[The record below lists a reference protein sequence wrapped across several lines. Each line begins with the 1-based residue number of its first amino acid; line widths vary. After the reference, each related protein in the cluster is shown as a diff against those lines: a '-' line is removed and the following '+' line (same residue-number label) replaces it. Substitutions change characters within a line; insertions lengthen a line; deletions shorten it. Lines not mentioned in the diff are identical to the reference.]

1 MKRDFFSNI
10 MTIERKKMLVLQAHH
25 AAHQAMS
32 TGAGAHPAGAGM
44 GGIHPAFLHPFYSLH
59 PGLAPLRPMLSA
71 AAARNPAVGAGIALE
86 AERPGSGHGK
96 PSQSFTIDAILGKD
110 GKLPS
115 AGTRL
120 LT

>member
-1 MKRDFFSNI
+1 M
-10 MTIERKKMLVLQAHH
+10 QAQH
-25 AAHQAMS
+25 AAHQALTS
-32 TGAGAHPAGAGM
+32 GAAGGPPGAPAGLA

-71 AAARNPAVGAGIALE
+71 AAGAARNPAIGAGIAAE

-110 GKLPS
+110 GKL
-115 AGTRL
+115 AGTGTCTFFLRML
-120 LT
+120 FLQKSTGS